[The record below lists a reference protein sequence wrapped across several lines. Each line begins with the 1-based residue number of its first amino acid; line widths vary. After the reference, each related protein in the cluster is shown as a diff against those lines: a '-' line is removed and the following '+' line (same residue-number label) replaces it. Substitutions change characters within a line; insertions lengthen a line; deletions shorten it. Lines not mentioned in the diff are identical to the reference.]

1 MPPLYISGIG
11 LVLVV
16 GKASTLSQ
24 QLLAIAALT
33 DPRQD
38 IDASAP
44 HSVAGLSKQVMK

>member
-1 MPPLYISGIG
+1 MPPIYIKDIG
-11 LVLVV
+11 SVLVI

-24 QLLAIAALT
+24 QLRAVAALA

-44 HSVAGLSKQVMK
+44 HYVAGLSKQVMK